1 MTSAWLSLARV
12 APVGAVTTH
21 LAASAVSAT
30 KASPRTA
37 QAVPVKVE
45 LGFGWSPGPGLQS
58 RGLPGKPSDPV
69 RVSQT
74 WMSVTGPT
82 AASTAVRMS
91 WGATAVAALRAS
103 PRTPSGASVWVS
115 VRGWEEAGA
124 PPQDLSRVGNWEP
137 PHPGCCDKRNYPK
150 DKWAGLGGRAP
161 PHLHCWGGWGV
172 RGPRSKLGKAQ
183 VRFLGSGSLGGS
195 AEKDSESVPGIT
207 GTECCDR
214 LVMPAKG
221 VAIGTRSVHATSL
234 QSPCRGPQSGGLAF
248 CTPTFSTACFSLCSR
263 PCS

>member
-30 KASPRTA
+30 KASPRTT

-58 RGLPGKPSDPV
+58 RGPPGKPSDPV

-124 PPQDLSRVGNWEP
+124 PLRICPEWATGNHTTQDAVTSATTRRTNGLAWEVVHP
-137 PHPGCCDKRNYPK
+137 PTST
-150 DKWAGLGGRAP
+150 AGEAG
-161 PHLHCWGGWGV
+161 
-172 RGPRSKLGKAQ
+172 
-183 VRFLGSGSLGGS
+183 
-195 AEKDSESVPGIT
+195 E
-207 GTECCDR
+207 
-214 LVMPAKG
+214 
-221 VAIGTRSVHATSL
+221 
-234 QSPCRGPQSGGLAF
+234 SGGLGA
-248 CTPTFSTACFSLCSR
+248 SLAKLRSA
-263 PCS
+263 S